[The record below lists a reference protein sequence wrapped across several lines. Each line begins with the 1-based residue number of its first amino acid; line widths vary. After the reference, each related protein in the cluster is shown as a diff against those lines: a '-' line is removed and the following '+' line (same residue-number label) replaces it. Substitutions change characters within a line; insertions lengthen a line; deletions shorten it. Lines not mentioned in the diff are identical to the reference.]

1 MTLSI
6 QDARL
11 KKLVSRIPL
20 FENLQSVSALGGG
33 LTNMNYRVDTQQGA
47 YVLRVSD
54 SSSSLLGIN
63 RENERINTAKAH
75 EAGVGAA
82 LIDSLPS
89 ENALVISWINAR
101 TLHAEDIKLQ
111 SGLLQ
116 RMATALRQLHSG
128 PSFHGEFYF
137 PLVRKKYLQTVI
149 TNNYFLPDNYLGI
162 EPLILELEK
171 IIGSNR
177 ETFVPCNN
185 DLLAE
190 NFMDD
195 GEKIWIIDYE
205 YSGQNEAS
213 FEIGN
218 LASEIALNDEQLT
231 QLCDTYWQQH
241 LPGKIA
247 RAMAWSIIARFGWT
261 LWASIQE
268 SVSKIDF
275 DFRSWGM
282 RKWNSVVPELK
293 GERYKIVLENLKK
306 YST

>member
-1 MTLSI
+1 MNVFI

-11 KKLVSRIPL
+11 KDIVSRIPV
-20 FENLQSVSALGGG
+20 FENLQSITPLEGG
-33 LTNMNYRVDTQQGA
+33 LTNMNYKVDTPKGI

-82 LIDSLPS
+82 LIDSLPE
-89 ENALVISWINAR
+89 ENVLVIKWIEAS
-101 TLHAEDIKLQ
+101 TLHAEDIK
-111 SGLLQ
+111 SNPALLK
-116 RMATALRQLHSG
+116 RMAAALRQLHAA
-128 PSFHGEFYF
+128 PLFHGNFYF
-137 PLVRKKYLQTVI
+137 SEIRKKYLDTVLS
-149 TNNYFLPDNYLGI
+149 NSYFLPVDYLYYQTF
-162 EPLILELEK
+162 ILELEAAL
-171 IIGSNR
+171 SLNP
-177 ETFVPCNN
+177 EQLVSCNN

-205 YSGQNEAS
+205 YAGLNEAS

-218 LASEIALNDEQLT
+218 LASETALNDEQLT
-231 QLCDTYWQQH
+231 LLCDAYWQKH

-247 RAMAWSIIARFGWT
+247 RAQAWSMIARFGWT

-268 SVSKIDF
+268 AVSPIDF
-275 DFRSWGM
+275 DFRSWGAK
-282 RKWNSVVPELK
+282 KWNSLLAELHSD
-293 GERYKIVLENLKK
+293 RYNIVLENLKK
-306 YST
+306 HKT